1 MARLHAN
8 YANSGGSAIKCA
20 MCNSSS
26 SGLHK
31 YLHVAVLPLTYR
43 ATFAYFNYK
52 WRSSSGGGTSSRA
65 FVIFITSQA
74 SHPSNLPTY
83 PRRSC
88 ILSRSSMSRAMS
100 LCLCKDLR
108 CQATHSTRPYIP
120 PHFIYTYTPVIYL
133 CCDFDGFWVR
143 AFWLGR
149 SARFAKDILPEVL
162 SSRRVYDFRSYH
174 TIISF
179 SFQFSI

>member
-52 WRSSSGGGTSSRA
+52 WRSSSSGGTSSRA

-74 SHPSNLPTY
+74 SHPSNPPTY

-108 CQATHSTRPYIP
+108 CQATHSTRPYIHP
-120 PHFIYTYTPVIYL
+120 LYIYIYPRHLSVLRLWWLLGPSILVQTSCSSCQGYPARGPFLKKSIRLSLLPHDNLV
-133 CCDFDGFWVR
+133 
-143 AFWLGR
+143 
-149 SARFAKDILPEVL
+149 
-162 SSRRVYDFRSYH
+162 
-174 TIISF
+174 
-179 SFQFSI
+179 